1 MLYAHFFTFH
11 SQVKGVNNIKFK
23 TLADV
28 EEVYGK
34 NNLVKLVNLKQILF
48 YCKNGLQPVF
58 IEEGYKGKLVAWY
71 HKPSTSKLWEYWK
84 ENDPKGHRMEEYD
97 ED

>member
-1 MLYAHFFTFH
+1 M
-11 SQVKGVNNIKFK
+11 NNIKFK
-23 TLADV
+23 TLTDV

-34 NNLVKLVNLKQILF
+34 ENLIKLVNLKQILF

-84 ENDPKGHRMEEYD
+84 ENDPKGHRLEEHD